1 MSVIKTRVQKL
12 EQSASASR
20 PKVALVFL
28 DCPDGAACRLFNSV
42 GAELPAD
49 TEWRS
54 QRPAAKAFVGLN
66 FDDI

>member
-12 EQSASASR
+12 EQSADASR
-20 PKVALVFL
+20 PLVALVFL
-28 DCPDGAACRLFNSV
+28 NSPDGTPVRVFNSV

-54 QRPAAKAFVGLN
+54 QRPAAKVLIGIN
-66 FDDI
+66 FDDV